1 MVTLPESRSSETLI
15 RAFYDAR
22 ARNGLATVRGML
34 DEDVI
39 WREPDVGNEHT
50 GDLHGADTVLGMI
63 QEALRLTNGTF
74 TLRVTKLGQKL
85 RYTDVL

>member
-1 MVTLPESRSSETLI
+1 MAILPESRSNERLI
-15 RAFYDAR
+15 RTFYDAR
-22 ARNGLATVRGML
+22 AREDLAVVREML
-34 DEDVI
+34 DEDAI

-74 TLRVTKLGQKL
+74 TLRVTKLGHKP

>member
-1 MVTLPESRSSETLI
+1 MALSEGLSGETLI

-63 QEALRLTNGTF
+63 QEALRLTNRTF
-74 TLRVTKLGQKL
+74 TLRVTKLGHKP